1 MKSKSELKVEA
12 LFQKYKKKF
21 TKQLGSKAT
30 YDTDLLRIGKKEFG
44 SKFQGVYAVDDQ
56 FLVKNNKFYIINTDT
71 KSGPGE
77 HWVAVYLTAK
87 NLYFYD
93 SFSRSAK
100 KITPL
105 LVKRFQ
111 HRHIISSDQKD
122 QEQRGLSEVCGVL
135 CLSWIKVAID
145 LGIKQALK
153 I

>member
-1 MKSKSELKVEA
+1 MKSKTELKVEA

-30 YDTDLLRIGKKEFG
+30 YDTDLDRVAKKEFG

-77 HWVAVYLTAK
+77 HWVAVYLTTK

-93 SFSRSAK
+93 SFSRDAK
-100 KITPL
+100 SIVPK

-111 HRHIISSDQKD
+111 HRHIIQSDQKD
-122 QEQRGLSEVCGVL
+122 AEQFGSSEICGVL
-135 CLSWIKVAID
+135 CLAFLSVVRDI
-145 LGIKQALK
+145 GIKQALK

>member
-1 MKSKSELKVEA
+1 MKSKSELRVEA
-12 LFQKYKKKF
+12 LFKTYKQKF
-21 TKQLGSKAT
+21 TKKLGVKAT
-30 YDTDLLRIGKKEFG
+30 YDTDLDRVAKKEFG
-44 SKFQGVYAVDDQ
+44 AKWGGIYAVDEQ
-56 FLVKNNKFYIINTDT
+56 FKIINNKYYIINTDT
-71 KSGPGE
+71 KDGPGE

-93 SFSRSAK
+93 SFSRNPK